1 VISGILQ
8 QLRTVLVKKQV
19 PRHTLANYS
28 WLKMVLVTSV
38 GVTALVWGVREGK
51 WLQSLELKVYDQM
64 LRSTSDAQTVDHRIL
79 IVTITQQDL
88 EREKWPL
95 SDDTINQLL
104 AKLASYQPRVI
115 GLNIY
120 RPGQKNLAAGLKNR
134 EQIIS
139 LCLISSMGNSEIP
152 PPPNFPIYNVGYNDL
167 IPDAENGQILRR
179 ALLFAYS
186 SDKKCQTQ
194 FSFAALLGI
203 KYLEKQGFAVDF
215 PDQTYF
221 SIGKTIFPI
230 ITRNFGSY
238 QGINAQGYQVL
249 LNYRNP
255 NYLAQTVTLTQV
267 LNNQINPD
275 LVKDKLI
282 IIGTTAPSVH
292 PGFYTPFSASPQH
305 STRTAGVF
313 IHAQIA
319 SQIISTVLDG
329 KPLFWDWPNWVE
341 LLWVWGW
348 SVVGGVLVWRL
359 QHPGILLIG
368 ASVTLIGLI
377 GICFSVFLFAGWI
390 PLIPSAFSLVIA
402 GVSMRIY
409 TTYKTQQ
416 QMKMIVL
423 QVEQQKEVIEQLD
436 ILLKE
441 TTADTATIRDSRFDI
456 VEHEAAAKGTG
467 DFLLKGRYQVSQV
480 LGSGGFGCT
489 YLAKDTQRP
498 GYPICVVKQLMPARR
513 DTRFLQVARRLFHT
527 EAEILQ
533 ALGKHQQIPELLA
546 YFVEQQEFYLIE
558 EYIAGHTL
566 SEELPPVQGLKSEL
580 YVINLLQE
588 MLGILAFVHE
598 HRVIHRDIKPTNI
611 IRCAED
617 NRLVLIDFGAV
628 KLMQPANSEE
638 TELATVAIGTRG
650 YAPPEQFVGH
660 PRLCSDIYA
669 LGMIA
674 IQALTGVLPQELQP
688 DPKTGNI
695 MWRSRAQVS
704 AELATIVD
712 KMVRYNFSDRY
723 QSVAAVLQDLTL
735 MAIAK

>member
-282 IIGTTAPSVH
+282 IIGTNAPSVH

-305 STRTAGVF
+305 STRTPGVF